1 MGQVKWTKFEPKS
14 SELLTLHDKL
24 SIIDILKDFNST
36 EKSRVERFIT
46 TIKILKSREN

>member
-24 SIIDILKDFNST
+24 SIIDILRDLKT
-36 EKSRVERFIT
+36 LIQQKSLE
-46 TIKILKSREN
+46 LSDL